1 MDTSLWVQIAS
12 IILGGV
18 VGTGIGVW
26 VTRRALTWQ
35 VRAEM
40 TVKIMDDYFN
50 NYDSRNRV
58 KSLLEPNNF
67 PKGRSAEDI
76 RERNKIRKV
85 GDWYE
90 LVAILYEDKFIN
102 RRIFNKLGLEKQMC
116 EFANAVK
123 CYDVLKPDK
132 SWKSLMALG

>member
-1 MDTSLWVQIAS
+1 MDASLWTQIAS
-12 IILGGV
+12 IVLGGV

-26 VTRRALTWQ
+26 VTRRALIWQ

-58 KSLLEPNNF
+58 KYLLDPNKF
-67 PKGRSAEDI
+67 PEGGSVEDI
-76 RERNKIRKV
+76 QKRNEIRKV

-90 LVAILYEDKFIN
+90 LVAIL
-102 RRIFNKLGLEKQMC
+102 L
-116 EFANAVK
+116 
-123 CYDVLKPDK
+123 
-132 SWKSLMALG
+132 